1 MGQKSQ
7 SYFEEAER
15 SGGLVAK
22 MKLASS
28 AQLTSAEAA
37 VCEDTPEIIQRLER
51 AISVIRAE
59 SAAEARRSQPSMPP
73 PLMPSVDS
81 EAKVLRGHLRTYLE
95 LMTQRSLFLSDLQ
108 TTIRRIDEAAATTLR
123 VERVSVWFLDSS
135 ATKITCADLFQ
146 RSTRAHSS
154 GTELFAKDFAA
165 YFRALRTQ
173 RTIAANDAHTDPGTS
188 CFSEVYLK
196 PLGINSMLDVPIL
209 HEQKMVGVICH
220 EHVGPPRTWN
230 SDDENFAYLMSNFVA
245 LALEKRGTRPV
256 PG

>member
-37 VCEDTPEIIQRLER
+37 VCEDTTEIIQRLER
-51 AISVIRAE
+51 AIAVIRAE
-59 SAAEARRSQPSMPP
+59 SAAEARRSQPSIPP
-73 PLMPSVDS
+73 PLMPSADN
-81 EAKVLRGHLRTYLE
+81 EAKVLRAHMRTYLD
-95 LMTQRSLFLSDLQ
+95 LMTQRALFLSDLQ
-108 TTIRRIDEAAATTLR
+108 TTIRRIDEAAATALR
-123 VERVSVWFLDSS
+123 VERVSVWFLDST

-146 RSTRAHSS
+146 RSSRAHSS
-154 GTELFAKDFAA
+154 GTELFAKDFAP
-165 YFRALRTQ
+165 YFKALRTQ
-173 RTIAANDAHTDPGTS
+173 RTIAANDAHTDPSTS

-220 EHVGPPRTWN
+220 EHVGPGRKWN

>member
-1 MGQKSQ
+1 
-7 SYFEEAER
+7 
-15 SGGLVAK
+15 V
-22 MKLASS
+22 
-28 AQLTSAEAA
+28 
-37 VCEDTPEIIQRLER
+37 
-51 AISVIRAE
+51 
-59 SAAEARRSQPSMPP
+59 
-73 PLMPSVDS
+73 PSVDS
-81 EAKVLRGHLRTYLE
+81 EAKVLRAHLRTYLD

-108 TTIRRIDEAAATTLR
+108 TTIRRIDEAAATVLR
-123 VERVSVWFLDSS
+123 VERVSVWFLDST
-135 ATKITCADLFQ
+135 ATKITCADLFV

-154 GTELFAKDFAA
+154 GTELFAKDFAP

-173 RTIAANDAHTDPGTS
+173 RTIAANDAHTDPSTS
-188 CFSEVYLK
+188 CFSEVYLT

-220 EHVGPPRTWN
+220 EHVGPRRTWN